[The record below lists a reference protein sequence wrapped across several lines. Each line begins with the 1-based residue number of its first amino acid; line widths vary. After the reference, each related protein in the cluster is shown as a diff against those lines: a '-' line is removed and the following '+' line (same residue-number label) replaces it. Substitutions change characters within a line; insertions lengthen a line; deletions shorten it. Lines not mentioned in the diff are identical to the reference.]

1 MVEALRSPTRLMNS
15 RPSVVLGSTEP
26 RLWTPP
32 LRPLTPDTSY
42 GFDLIDFARDACRIT
57 FDPWEDWLSIHAG
70 ELLPDGRPRFREL
83 LILVARQNGKT
94 TWSKVLVH
102 YWMHIDGAPLTLITS
117 TDRSYAKRTWSEV
130 VEEARSNK
138 WLARRIAELRLST
151 SEEALKLKSG
161 AELVFKA
168 NNGNAGR
175 SMVLRNWLCDEVR
188 EHTNHDAW
196 DSATNAMNAVDDA
209 QAVAISNQGG
219 ANAVVLD
226 RLRDPALQFIETG
239 EGDPQLGL
247 FEWSAP
253 PGSEPDDVEGLRAS
267 NPNLNRVVRGTRHG
281 PNLEDLL
288 RKGRRAKRAGGE
300 ELSGFRTEVLCQRVT
315 LLDPAIDPDLWLAAK
330 ADEPV
335 DWTKHR
341 GRVALCLDVSM
352 SEDHASLIAATESDG
367 TVYVGVA
374 AAWSGFGCL
383 KEVRADLPAFV
394 AKVKPRALGW
404 FPSGP
409 AAAIAADIAKKKA
422 WPRGVRIEALT
433 TETTAA
439 CMGLAALVR
448 VGDVLHPGD
457 PMLDAHIDSAQRLRR
472 GDGWVFTRRN
482 AGPVDGAYALA
493 GAVHLAR
500 TLPPPLAPLSAA

>member
-1 MVEALRSPTRLMNS
+1 MGALTSPTQLTRS
-15 RPSVVLGSTEP
+15 RPSVLLGNTEP

-32 LRPLTPDTSY
+32 LRELTPDTSY
-42 GFDLIDFARDACRIT
+42 GFDLIDFARKACRIT

-102 YWMHIDGAPLTLITS
+102 YWMHIDESPLTLITS
-117 TDRSYAKRTWSEV
+117 TDRSYAKRTWTQV
-130 VEEARSNK
+130 VEEAKANP
-138 WLARRIAELRLST
+138 WLAERIAELRLST
-151 SEEALKLKSG
+151 SEEALKTIDG

-168 NNGNAGR
+168 NNGSAGR

-188 EHTNHDAW
+188 EHTNNDAW
-196 DSATNAMNAVDDA
+196 DSATNAMNAVEDA

-239 EGDPQLGL
+239 EGDPHLGL

-253 PGSEPDDVEGLRAS
+253 PGSEPDDVEGLQAS
-267 NPNLNRVVRGTRHG
+267 NPNLNRVVLGVRHG

-300 ELSGFRTEVLCQRVT
+300 ELSAFRTEVLCQRVT
-315 LLDPAIDPDLWLAAK
+315 LLDPAIDPDLWRDALAE
-330 ADEPV
+330 EPL
-335 DWTKHR
+335 DLAEHR
-341 GRVALCLDVSM
+341 RSVALCLDVSLAG
-352 SEDHASLIAATESDG
+352 DHASLIAAAEVDG
-367 TVYVGVA
+367 KVHVDVVK
-374 AAWSGFGCL
+374 AWSGFGCL
-383 KEVRADLPAFV
+383 KEVRADLPGLV

-404 FPSGP
+404 FPNGP
-409 AAAIAADIAKKKA
+409 AAAIAADMAKKP
-422 WPRGVRIEALT
+422 PRRVRVETLT
-433 TETTAA
+433 TEATAA

-448 VGDVLHPGD
+448 VGDVVQPGD

-472 GDGWVFTRRN
+472 GDGWVFTRRG

-493 GAVHLAR
+493 GAVWLAR
-500 TLPPPLAPLSAA
+500 TLPAPLPPLRAV